1 MQDRSDPEETARGAD
16 EEIIRTERL
25 SALGQMASGI
35 AHDFNNQLSMVLGY
49 SELLLMDEGVLD
61 NRAVTV
67 EYLDLI
73 KTAAQDA
80 AEIVRRLRSFYR
92 YRDSDEAFTR
102 VALNDVV
109 EQAVSLTRPR
119 WGEQVR
125 AGGRT
130 IEVGT
135 VLAEDAMVSGNEV
148 ELREVLTNL
157 IFNAVDA
164 IDENGTITVATAVA
178 HDTVSLSVSDN
189 GSGMDEETLRRCME
203 PFYTTKGED
212 GTGLGLGLVHGI
224 VRRHEGTIDIDS
236 KKGRGTTVSVAL
248 PALKPDEAA
257 RAEGS
262 AEEAVAGRALRLL
275 VVDDEPRFCKLIHG
289 FLVSDGHRVEI
300 AHDGREGLQKFLSG
314 HFDVVILDQAMPR
327 MSGTQVAAAIK
338 RMVPDKPVVL
348 LTGFRDAMEG
358 AGEHPGGVDVLIGKP
373 ITLKQL
379 RATLAAVMQK
389 RENA

>member
-189 GSGMDEETLRRCME
+189 GLGMDEETLRRCME

-300 AHDGREGLQKFLSG
+300 AHDGHEGLQKFLSG